1 MFQRLY
7 STLLR
12 GGSASA
18 LEGTFEILPL
28 VLRRSDNVS
37 GDAPNCPP
45 PAASLHWWTSPGHP
59 LCKLAT
65 LAFLLDGY
73 ACFPELLRPIPVQSV
88 YQNAPLRSS
97 PDKWVR
103 CDVVHPRTETRLQAP
118 GPPPSPH
125 AQATDSLQAAIHP
138 RQPPVVWRFQ
148 VMCPMHR
155 AECIEIALDLPVAV
169 DSALARV
176 AQKLTA
182 LDLDFASTIVP
193 VQPQPVS
200 GYATLVLTG
209 DWLEAEG
216 NTVVIYD
223 LRAMGGPM
231 FAQHLCIAASYGDIS
246 SIAARFH
253 LANWQAFAF
262 GSQTPVSPGTRFRSV
277 HGGLIKIVQ
286 QGTIPSW
293 GCSFEGMLSGR
304 TEWCSECPLYWE
316 GPSQSVLVADF
327 DRTIALRRIP
337 FNCATLR
344 ASVSKLL
351 GIAQTRLVL
360 DHPQKGTLE
369 NVLHFGEPCSGV
381 VAAREAPTV
390 RDSTNRGFCVF
401 LDPRQVGRQICK
413 LHIMQPEVSAD
424 DLARFAGILRSPQG
438 FFTSFCADRATSGR
452 LVVQDGDVITF
463 GFCPIEPASASSID
477 GPSDSCPPVIDT
489 PQRHDDTPATA
500 EFRLLREP
508 YSTSLAD
515 RERIEQIRDEAEAD
529 GRVWPYL
536 PADDP
541 FAQEQVAIANDVQFG
556 SGEVCRL
563 VFVILTPG
571 MANETVAVLLT
582 LPATLEDALDAVA
595 DARNGHNRQFFPH
608 LGVVQPQPFLDF
620 GTLHALPE
628 WCPDE
633 NVVCFNLADWDGRFY
648 TTIMP
653 PRATREDI
661 IHHAGITVPDA
672 VNVLVGTSVD
682 PLADAAWA
690 DLTIGC
696 CVSFYP
702 RHMLP
707 GPYFFLHDMLL
718 AAATWA
724 TAPAIPAV
732 PASDFDNRICAVC
745 ETGCR
750 LVRRLGLDSSPELA
764 IASALDMSDGDL
776 LKQESAPAVY
786 DAALHGWPCHRVFAV
801 AEPADPITGW
811 LLVATASGAVR
822 VNDVC
827 QRLTTFCPDGYR
839 VFLAGVNMQ
848 EEFYHP
854 HPGQVVTAAF
864 VLCSPPASIAD
875 EDDGEDDDFDQSPD
889 TSSSDPHDPPYAID
903 GGSRREPDAVDSSGY
918 VAAFFASVGVPSPH
932 DTPAL
937 QIGVDD
943 PEPVV
948 AGAHPEARTPVPFLL
963 FTPDYCPE
971 QVTVDLTIPATVRQ
985 ALDSVQANRSETG
998 QRRFPMLHVV
1008 EPQPLVTTAVLLA
1021 LPDWC
1026 RSVYVIID
1034 CSRFLGTV
1042 FCLFVSPRMTY
1053 EAILTAAGIDVHA
1066 PVAVFVHTAPMPLQP
1081 GQAVDLQLGYCAS
1094 ITRLPSPPLAMANL
1108 HTLLLSSEGWGPFF
1122 NVTGRPG
1129 QWICLLTD
1137 TEPFMFQL
1145 HQDRRQSLRADIANA
1160 LGREAF
1166 GLTVVPSA
1174 PRITDYFDR
1183 GFFASGVGIATYT
1196 AGARVGTPHAVYF
1209 LDLRPILCDFAWG
1222 LAPEGVI
1229 QAEPLVAR
1237 FDSYAPEGCRT
1248 QVTGARV
1255 EHTDDGLLF
1264 HVQTGSILTVDYV
1277 LHEFESS
1284 QTGDESSDEP
1294 SDSAD
1299 PSDHETSDPDSDHDA
1314 VNDQEPSLQEADA
1327 VLQDGAVSG
1336 PRLVGTCCSVGSSL
1350 CLSAYEQFPLIG
1362 CRLPYD
1368 AQPDSHL
1375 ARGSD
1380 SAVADLHRYVDE
1392 TGVPPAMREPATPDL
1407 FRVPHDDIDIMQP
1420 AFVDAL
1426 LVTLSPGYSP
1436 DLSLVP
1442 LAMPA
1447 SVEDA
1452 CDHLLD
1458 VRDEALKRRFPI
1470 VVPVV
1475 PQPFAACALFVALPA
1490 WDPRLILAAFH
1501 LPARPERVFSHAV
1514 ASRVSREALLVTAGF
1529 GSGSQVD
1536 VFVAGNQLP
1545 LQMGEIVD
1553 SFVGMTVTI
1562 QPHGG
1567 SPPVPRLIQGMLA
1580 SATGWDPQMTFPF
1593 VVSPALWLLTDH
1605 EPCRFPLEGINAE
1618 SLRPEIAS
1626 CLGYALGDM
1635 VLQAA
1640 LSGPDDFEDLGFSC
1654 SAVVVASQ
1662 RFQSLP
1668 GNSSIIFLCDLRP
1681 LLRGIVWKEATYP
1694 ALSIAALAALLDI
1707 RCPSGFHIVVS
1718 GAPQHPGPDGPIL
1731 ELAPGRCI
1739 VVELTDGPLGH
1750 DPSTGNGILIFE
1762 EVPDDPESDAP
1773 NPAVLQPR
1781 GGDNHTHI
1789 VQTPAAGPPLAREL
1803 RGSPALVA
1811 AAHFGAY
1818 YCGASRIWVDKW
1830 QWGSSQHALL
1840 ESLPTLASV
1849 LNCFAG
1855 CQNIP
1860 ATFLD
1865 SAFAR
1870 FASALTRTVATG
1882 YATGPVTG
1890 PCSRSAYQDSS
1901 CTSTFLA
1908 HVGVCVWV
1916 LGAWCS
1922 GSLAVLLLSAF
1933 RLLTCGKLSWFVLVY
1948 VLLLLRSVHAVQLPP
1963 LPSHANV
1970 AVTVP
1975 FHDACES
1982 DCVNAM
1988 HHDMRPILRPL
1999 PTPCRQRVLCD
2010 DLLHQCLEEAT
2021 QQHQTLLWQSCHQQ
2035 EGYPFYEAA
2044 TLLDALIEHFADTP
2058 DQSLQRTI
2066 GHRCPYAT
2074 GSTMESSQSSQSP
2087 DVVDLLPW
2095 NTCLRLIT
2103 ALAPFRGRALDAFLL
2118 ELRNACT
2125 PGDMYF
2131 FSDGSFF
2138 PPTSVRHSR
2147 AGWAVVCIDP
2157 HMDSLALA
2165 LGCVPDFLMCEGAPL
2180 SPYLAECTGLLAAGL
2195 IRINAF
2201 SHRRAVFCSDCTA
2214 AVEAAAGRCAFQV
2227 EGIPQAMCSVHAF
2240 AQQVF
2245 GSLDRYQYTPGHTGI
2260 VANELA
2266 DVASKYAACRRRV
2279 SCGLVA
2285 MHTRLHFW
2293 LSDGATLLPWAAVA
2307 LQSICGHSDMPPL
2320 NTANVGDNSHHQ
2332 GLSLPQLLE
2341 PFMPLHALRAPIV
2354 DHGSEGVEDCVSS
2367 SHLLCVL

>member
-1 MFQRLY
+1 MAASPWRADIPDYTIVLWVSTIVSRVASYPRLTLPDDVPEAVQHSPERWLPYEQPTRALASFQVCGWVCRVTYFRVGSFIRRTCLEVPPFGTPSANFSAQQAVHHSMGPRLPVGLWLHFRPRVCVDVQLFLPH
-7 STLLR
+7 SSFFGSAPNNCIGGSGAMACLPAVTTSLVCR

-28 VLRRSDNVS
+28 VLRRSDLFKPHHASASCMSHYRTFAWLATWLVHQLRSIALFGFLRVLLDLVLLYGHVLSSGTTPWGYRAPHLHLCYLGNIAKPCRPPVYSGRYDRKQHPRACLSAQDNVS

-801 AEPADPITGW
+801 AEPADPITGIR
-811 LLVATASGAVR
+811 TR
-822 VNDVC
+822 
-827 QRLTTFCPDGYR
+827 
-839 VFLAGVNMQ
+839 
-848 EEFYHP
+848 H
-854 HPGQVVTAAF
+854 
-864 VLCSPPASIAD
+864 VL
-875 EDDGEDDDFDQSPD
+875 
-889 TSSSDPHDPPYAID
+889 
-903 GGSRREPDAVDSSGY
+903 
-918 VAAFFASVGVPSPH
+918 
-932 DTPAL
+932 
-937 QIGVDD
+937 
-943 PEPVV
+943 
-948 AGAHPEARTPVPFLL
+948 
-963 FTPDYCPE
+963 
-971 QVTVDLTIPATVRQ
+971 
-985 ALDSVQANRSETG
+985 
-998 QRRFPMLHVV
+998 
-1008 EPQPLVTTAVLLA
+1008 
-1021 LPDWC
+1021 
-1026 RSVYVIID
+1026 
-1034 CSRFLGTV
+1034 
-1042 FCLFVSPRMTY
+1042 
-1053 EAILTAAGIDVHA
+1053 
-1066 PVAVFVHTAPMPLQP
+1066 
-1081 GQAVDLQLGYCAS
+1081 
-1094 ITRLPSPPLAMANL
+1094 
-1108 HTLLLSSEGWGPFF
+1108 
-1122 NVTGRPG
+1122 
-1129 QWICLLTD
+1129 
-1137 TEPFMFQL
+1137 
-1145 HQDRRQSLRADIANA
+1145 
-1160 LGREAF
+1160 
-1166 GLTVVPSA
+1166 
-1174 PRITDYFDR
+1174 
-1183 GFFASGVGIATYT
+1183 
-1196 AGARVGTPHAVYF
+1196 
-1209 LDLRPILCDFAWG
+1209 
-1222 LAPEGVI
+1222 
-1229 QAEPLVAR
+1229 
-1237 FDSYAPEGCRT
+1237 
-1248 QVTGARV
+1248 
-1255 EHTDDGLLF
+1255 
-1264 HVQTGSILTVDYV
+1264 
-1277 LHEFESS
+1277 
-1284 QTGDESSDEP
+1284 
-1294 SDSAD
+1294 
-1299 PSDHETSDPDSDHDA
+1299 
-1314 VNDQEPSLQEADA
+1314 
-1327 VLQDGAVSG
+1327 
-1336 PRLVGTCCSVGSSL
+1336 
-1350 CLSAYEQFPLIG
+1350 
-1362 CRLPYD
+1362 
-1368 AQPDSHL
+1368 
-1375 ARGSD
+1375 
-1380 SAVADLHRYVDE
+1380 
-1392 TGVPPAMREPATPDL
+1392 
-1407 FRVPHDDIDIMQP
+1407 
-1420 AFVDAL
+1420 
-1426 LVTLSPGYSP
+1426 
-1436 DLSLVP
+1436 LSLV
-1442 LAMPA
+1442 L
-1447 SVEDA
+1447 
-1452 CDHLLD
+1452 
-1458 VRDEALKRRFPI
+1458 
-1470 VVPVV
+1470 
-1475 PQPFAACALFVALPA
+1475 
-1490 WDPRLILAAFH
+1490 PRLTPRLAA
-1501 LPARPERVFSHAV
+1501 
-1514 ASRVSREALLVTAGF
+1514 
-1529 GSGSQVD
+1529 
-1536 VFVAGNQLP
+1536 
-1545 LQMGEIVD
+1545 
-1553 SFVGMTVTI
+1553 
-1562 QPHGG
+1562 
-1567 SPPVPRLIQGMLA
+1567 
-1580 SATGWDPQMTFPF
+1580 
-1593 VVSPALWLLTDH
+1593 
-1605 EPCRFPLEGINAE
+1605 
-1618 SLRPEIAS
+1618 
-1626 CLGYALGDM
+1626 
-1635 VLQAA
+1635 
-1640 LSGPDDFEDLGFSC
+1640 
-1654 SAVVVASQ
+1654 
-1662 RFQSLP
+1662 
-1668 GNSSIIFLCDLRP
+1668 
-1681 LLRGIVWKEATYP
+1681 
-1694 ALSIAALAALLDI
+1694 
-1707 RCPSGFHIVVS
+1707 RCH
-1718 GAPQHPGPDGPIL
+1718 
-1731 ELAPGRCI
+1731 
-1739 VVELTDGPLGH
+1739 
-1750 DPSTGNGILIFE
+1750 
-1762 EVPDDPESDAP
+1762 
-1773 NPAVLQPR
+1773 
-1781 GGDNHTHI
+1781 
-1789 VQTPAAGPPLAREL
+1789 
-1803 RGSPALVA
+1803 
-1811 AAHFGAY
+1811 
-1818 YCGASRIWVDKW
+1818 
-1830 QWGSSQHALL
+1830 
-1840 ESLPTLASV
+1840 
-1849 LNCFAG
+1849 
-1855 CQNIP
+1855 
-1860 ATFLD
+1860 
-1865 SAFAR
+1865 
-1870 FASALTRTVATG
+1870 
-1882 YATGPVTG
+1882 
-1890 PCSRSAYQDSS
+1890 
-1901 CTSTFLA
+1901 
-1908 HVGVCVWV
+1908 CVW
-1916 LGAWCS
+1916 C
-1922 GSLAVLLLSAF
+1922 
-1933 RLLTCGKLSWFVLVY
+1933 C
-1948 VLLLLRSVHAVQLPP
+1948 
-1963 LPSHANV
+1963 
-1970 AVTVP
+1970 
-1975 FHDACES
+1975 
-1982 DCVNAM
+1982 
-1988 HHDMRPILRPL
+1988 
-1999 PTPCRQRVLCD
+1999 
-2010 DLLHQCLEEAT
+2010 
-2021 QQHQTLLWQSCHQQ
+2021 
-2035 EGYPFYEAA
+2035 
-2044 TLLDALIEHFADTP
+2044 
-2058 DQSLQRTI
+2058 
-2066 GHRCPYAT
+2066 
-2074 GSTMESSQSSQSP
+2074 
-2087 DVVDLLPW
+2087 
-2095 NTCLRLIT
+2095 
-2103 ALAPFRGRALDAFLL
+2103 
-2118 ELRNACT
+2118 
-2125 PGDMYF
+2125 
-2131 FSDGSFF
+2131 
-2138 PPTSVRHSR
+2138 
-2147 AGWAVVCIDP
+2147 
-2157 HMDSLALA
+2157 
-2165 LGCVPDFLMCEGAPL
+2165 
-2180 SPYLAECTGLLAAGL
+2180 
-2195 IRINAF
+2195 
-2201 SHRRAVFCSDCTA
+2201 
-2214 AVEAAAGRCAFQV
+2214 
-2227 EGIPQAMCSVHAF
+2227 
-2240 AQQVF
+2240 
-2245 GSLDRYQYTPGHTGI
+2245 
-2260 VANELA
+2260 
-2266 DVASKYAACRRRV
+2266 
-2279 SCGLVA
+2279 
-2285 MHTRLHFW
+2285 
-2293 LSDGATLLPWAAVA
+2293 
-2307 LQSICGHSDMPPL
+2307 
-2320 NTANVGDNSHHQ
+2320 
-2332 GLSLPQLLE
+2332 
-2341 PFMPLHALRAPIV
+2341 
-2354 DHGSEGVEDCVSS
+2354 
-2367 SHLLCVL
+2367 